1 MRKLAFVWSSIMKPY
16 LAAKSERLGVLAMR
30 GGIALLVSLAALA
43 LFQSGSA
50 AWSAAPL
57 SPELIEQTL
66 ERMGCTVWRED
77 TGNRYAGAIWQ
88 GTCGQSVRTVV
99 TAPEGFSDAD
109 LEKTAG
115 LLKDAPGVAIWLDE
129 SAVTSQGLKSL
140 RTIKDLQAVSVPAG
154 RATPALIELVSESPT
169 LRVICLDPT
178 LSAAEIDA
186 ATTSLR
192 KVRPTV
198 EVLERRPKLGC

>member
-1 MRKLAFVWSSIMKPY
+1 
-16 LAAKSERLGVLAMR
+16 MR

-43 LFQSGSA
+43 LFQSAGA

-57 SPELIEQTL
+57 SPELIEQAL
-66 ERMGCTVWRED
+66 QRMGCTVWRED

-109 LEKTAG
+109 LAKTAE
-115 LLKDAPGVAIWLDE
+115 LLSDAPGVAIWLDG
-129 SAVTSQGLKSL
+129 SAVTPQGLKSL

-154 RATPALIELVSESPT
+154 QATPALIELLSESPT
-169 LRVICLDPT
+169 LRVICLGPK
-178 LSAAEIDA
+178 LSAEALGS
-186 ATTSLR
+186 ATKLLQT
-192 KVRPTV
+192 VRPTV